1 MKRASDVAP
10 SYALLLTATVS
21 PSLGAKVQR
30 SDVALRQQDYL
41 RALTFWLQL
50 PDPRLNRIVFLENS
64 GNDLQ
69 AFRDLVATS
78 NPYQKQVEFIS
89 VPSVEIPEGVHY
101 GMGELRM
108 IDDGIAQSKA
118 IGETTHFIKATG
130 RYIFPSLPRLL
141 DRLPSSFDVQAE
153 CRIPTRAY
161 RKGLSFIPALVQRR
175 EAYAVTQ
182 LIIFRNAAYEQYF
195 RGLYHTMEPR
205 TLHGIAEHVIY
216 DRLREVAGTLRV
228 LWRFPVNCDPIGIG
242 ARQNTNYSSPL
253 KRTMSVVRTLLRGTE
268 LWI

>member
-21 PSLGAKVQR
+21 PSRGAKVQR
-30 SDVALRQQDYL
+30 SDVALRRQDYL
-41 RALTFWLQL
+41 TALTFWLQL

-64 GNDLQ
+64 GDDLEV
-69 AFRDLVATS
+69 FRELVARS
-78 NPYQKQVEFIS
+78 NPHRKRVEFIS
-89 VPSVEIPEGVHY
+89 VPSTEIPEGVHY

-108 IDDGIAQSKA
+108 IDDGLAQSKT

-130 RYIFPSLPRLL
+130 RYIFPSLPRVL

-161 RKGLSFIPALVQRR
+161 RKGLSFIPALLQRR

-182 LIIFRNAAYEQYF
+182 LIIFRNTAYEQYF
-195 RGLYHTMEPR
+195 RGLYRTMTPG
-205 TLHGIAEHVIY
+205 TLHGIAEHVVY
-216 DRLREVAGTLRV
+216 DRLRETAGTLRV
-228 LWRFPVNCDPIGIG
+228 RWRFPVNCDPVGIG
-242 ARQNTNYSSPL
+242 ASRNANYSSPV
-253 KRTMSVVRTLLRGTE
+253 KKTMRVVRGLLRGTAV
-268 LWI
+268 WI